1 MTFDPKK
8 PVQTRDGRK
17 VRIIC
22 TDARSA
28 YPIIALI
35 EMSNGGESR
44 MSYTADGTSMYCTP
58 SAQLINV
65 PERKTWW
72 ANVYDFGLPRTHKSR
87 KAADA
92 LRGSD
97 ALGLVSLTIENGK
110 IVSFENHPLD
120 GGDDE

>member
-22 TDARSA
+22 TDVRSA

-35 EMSNGGESR
+35 EMGNGGESR
-44 MSYTADGTSMYCTP
+44 MSYAADGTSMYCTP

-72 ANVYDFGLPRTHKSR
+72 ANVYDNGFSRAYESR
-87 KAADA
+87 KAAVEV
-92 LRGSD
+92 RGSG
-97 ALGLVSLTIENGK
+97 ALGLASLTIEDGK
-110 IVSFENHPLD
+110 IIAFENHPLG